1 MSRGPDRVE
10 LCAAGVRRCFKN
22 RHAGRY
28 SFMSYR
34 DAVRH
39 CRKWIAALREAQKGG
54 VA

>member
-1 MSRGPDRVE
+1 MTRNLDRAEFCV
-10 LCAAGVRRCFKN
+10 AGVRRCFKN

-39 CRKWIAALREAQKGG
+39 CRKWILSLRQVRKGN